1 MPKYCMKTFVQYLK
15 LKEDLEDGVEGGA
28 YHNMLD
34 RLETMV
40 GSVQPYGFN
49 KEADDEAY
57 RARKDVLNA
66 IIKLRMAA
74 SQNIN
79 IQRTRVA

>member
-1 MPKYCMKTFVQYLK
+1 MKTFMQYLK
-15 LKEDLEDGVEGGA
+15 LKEDFENNIKGGA
-28 YHNMLD
+28 YHNVLD

-40 GSVQPYGFN
+40 GSFQPYGFN

-66 IIKLRMAA
+66 IIRLRMAA